1 MAATREDIFKILQEV
16 KDPEIP
22 VISVVELGIVRDV
35 VIDGESV
42 RVDITPTYSGCPA
55 NKVIENSIRETL
67 QAQGFSNVE
76 IRIVYSPPWTTDWI
90 SPEARQKL
98 KDYGIAPPGDSAEEE
113 WSPFGNLKRVV
124 PCPYCNSEET
134 NLTSEFGSTACKALY
149 YCNNCQQP
157 FEHFKCV

>member
-1 MAATREDIFKILQEV
+1 KPTREDILEILQGV

-35 VIDGESV
+35 VIKGEEI

-55 NKVIENSIRETL
+55 NKVIENSIREALETR
-67 QAQGFSNVE
+67 GFEQVE

-90 SPEARQKL
+90 DEEARQKL
-98 KDYGIAPPGDSAEEE
+98 KEYGIAPPGKPDDED
-113 WSPFGNLKRVV
+113 WSPFGNLKRVI
-124 PCPYCNSEET
+124 PCPFCNSEDT
-134 NLTSEFGSTACKALY
+134 TLTSEFGSTACKALY
-149 YCNNCQQP
+149 YCNTCRQP